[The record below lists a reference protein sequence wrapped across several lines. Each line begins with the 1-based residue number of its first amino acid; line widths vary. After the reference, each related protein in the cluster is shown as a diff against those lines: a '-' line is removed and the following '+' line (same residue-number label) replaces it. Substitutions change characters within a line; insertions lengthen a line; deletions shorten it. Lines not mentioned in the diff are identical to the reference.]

1 MNSDNYD
8 FSKSSAPQSASNY
21 SSFADKQWNFINDI
35 NGGVY
40 PNTSGLTLVQW
51 DLTSIYNSAGFSDAS
66 ISSKI
71 NSI

>member
-40 PNTSGLTLVQW
+40 PNTSGLTLV
-51 DLTSIYNSAGFSDAS
+51 
-66 ISSKI
+66 
-71 NSI
+71 